1 MFQHNIQFIEEMNDA
16 ELEYM
21 ESCCLGV
28 CYVSIVLL
36 GCLLMITQ
44 DLSFYWKSF
53 VYALFTYGKEIFIFI
68 WLIMITVCW
77 VIIIINTVTEYTYK
91 IDRTIDKLN
100 ETIKEKNNKIQ
111 ELENKIQELEDKIH
125 CANRKMINFTL

>member
-16 ELEYM
+16 QLEYM

-28 CYVSIVLL
+28 CYMSIVLM

-44 DLSFYWKSF
+44 DFVFYWKSF
-53 VYALFTYGKEIFIFI
+53 GSVLFTYGKEILICAA
-68 WLIMITVCW
+68 LIMITVCG
-77 VIIIINTVTEYTYK
+77 VIIIVNTVTEYTYK
-91 IDRTIDKLN
+91 IDRTIYTLN
-100 ETIKEKNNKIQ
+100 ETIKEKNNKI
-111 ELENKIQELEDKIH
+111 KELEDKVH